1 MVGPASHMEGFVMPK
16 VKMLRDISGAV
27 GGNYNVKVGD
37 VINVS
42 DVVADDLCDRDD
54 PYKLAERVATP
65 RKAATRTKKK
75 RETATRGPDET
86 ADEA

>member
-1 MVGPASHMEGFVMPK
+1 MPK

-27 GGNYNVKVGD
+27 GGHYNVKVGQVID
-37 VINVS
+37 VP

-54 PYKLAERVATP
+54 PHKLAERV
-65 RKAATRTKKK
+65 KAAKKAAKRTKQK

-86 ADEA
+86 ADES